1 MSRKC
6 AKSREIRAKNFL
18 KKSLDTLDTL
28 PYSPPPVA
36 IVTAVVTGAEIGRQ
50 RGDAMPEDN
59 KRRLSLLPLTLPPKP
74 KGLRREKADGRL
86 SGRADKNA
94 SALRGVIN
102 SGVAD
107 AAQLRLSLVVQNVD
121 WRWR

>member
-1 MSRKC
+1 MSQKC
-6 AKSREIRAKNFL
+6 VKSREIRAKNFL
-18 KKSLDTLDTL
+18 KKSLDSPDTL
-28 PYSPPPVA
+28 AYSPAPVA
-36 IVTAVVTGAEIGRQ
+36 VVTATVTGAEIGRR
-50 RGDAMPEDN
+50 RGDATPEDN
-59 KRRLSLLPLTLPPKP
+59 KRRSSLLPLTLPPKP

-94 SALRGVIN
+94 PALRGVIN

>member
-1 MSRKC
+1 M
-6 AKSREIRAKNFL
+6 
-18 KKSLDTLDTL
+18 KKSLDSPDTL
-28 PYSPPPVA
+28 TYSPAPVA
-36 IVTAVVTGAEIGRQ
+36 VVTATVTGAEIGRR
-50 RGDAMPEDN
+50 RGDATPEDN

>member
-1 MSRKC
+1 MSERP
-6 AKSREIRAKNFL
+6 AKSRESRAKIFL
-18 KKSLDTLDTL
+18 KKSLDTFCTL
-28 PYSPPPVA
+28 AYSPPPVA
-36 IVTAVVTGAEIGRQ
+36 IVTAVVTGAEIGRR
-50 RGDAMPEDN
+50 RGDATLEDN
-59 KRRLSLLPLTLPPKP
+59 KRRSSLLPLTLPPKP

-86 SGRADKNA
+86 SGLADKNA
-94 SALRGVIN
+94 TALRGVIN